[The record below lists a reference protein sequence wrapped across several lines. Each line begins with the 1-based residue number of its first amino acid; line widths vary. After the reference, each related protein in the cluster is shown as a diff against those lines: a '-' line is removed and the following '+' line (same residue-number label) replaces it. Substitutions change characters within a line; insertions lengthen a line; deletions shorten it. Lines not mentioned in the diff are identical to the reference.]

1 MSRGIPVGWEGAAPI
16 GVVRD
21 GLCGPDCV
29 AADGK
34 GVPAQLRDVVG
45 QVCPQAGPRF
55 TFIACGVDEYG
66 FLGIRSVDLQYGVQG
81 LRQVPSIPLQLRT
94 DGAGDDI
101 GIEHSR
107 AIRPIDDV
115 ELRVVVSLDACEF
128 IVEEIAGC
136 GREYCNPPLHGFVC
150 EGVCSLVVRQV
161 LRDRYNRCA
170 WSDPEILSGC
180 GRCDGGPVRSF
191 TVGCRHFRPSKQPR
205 ERVVFVVVLVN
216 HEDGVIP
223 GWPSVRIDD
232 LADPTVDRFR
242 IAPAVARPR
251 IACRV
256 EQSTRVYI
264 AE

>member
-1 MSRGIPVGWEGAAPI
+1 MFHQKSERARDDGRGEAGALSPVYVAASRAIGVGQEASHGTRGGKAVVRPMSRGIPVRWEGAAPI

-21 GLCGPDCV
+21 GLCVRIRRG
-29 AADGK
+29 DGK

-45 QVCPQAGPRF
+45 QVRAQARPRF

-107 AIRPIDDV
+107 AIRSIDDV
-115 ELRVVVSLDACEF
+115 ELRVVVSLGTCEF

-150 EGVCSLVVRQV
+150 EGVCSLVG
-161 LRDRYNRCA
+161 
-170 WSDPEILSGC
+170 PSGSA
-180 GRCDGGPVRSF
+180 RS
-191 TVGCRHFRPSKQPR
+191 V
-205 ERVVFVVVLVN
+205 
-216 HEDGVIP
+216 
-223 GWPSVRIDD
+223 
-232 LADPTVDRFR
+232 
-242 IAPAVARPR
+242 
-251 IACRV
+251 
-256 EQSTRVYI
+256 
-264 AE
+264 